1 MNRIVSWLDYLFTR
15 QRWLIHVCFW
25 LFILGFYVIFFG
37 RKNNNYI
44 QTFFFVGLLL
54 PVTIGATYFLNYFLI
69 PRYLMKERYG
79 AFILYFIYVL
89 IGSLFMAMMIAMLT
103 FIVMAGSR
111 AQSMSPAS
119 FDLIFLL
126 TSLLVVVF
134 LAVAIKMVLHWRQS
148 REDYQKL
155 MRDKVETELKFL
167 KLQLNPHFLFNTLNN
182 LYYLTTEKSDKAP
195 GAIMALS
202 QLLDFVIHQTKSE
215 FIALEEEI
223 KLVKNYIELESLR
236 YEDRLEL
243 DVLVEGIIDSKRIGP
258 MMLLTLV
265 ENAFKHGVM
274 KSVGQNWIHIKVIGG
289 DDKINISISNSF
301 ANQPNG
307 KLGIGLQN
315 LQSQLILLYPDR
327 HTFMIDKSDSVF
339 TVTLELRN
347 SCARV

>member
-1 MNRIVSWLDYLFTR
+1 MNRVASWIDYLFTR
-15 QRWLIHVCFW
+15 QRWLVHFFFW
-25 LFILGFYVIFFG
+25 LFILLFYVVFFG
-37 RKNNNYI
+37 RRESNYI

-54 PVTIGATYFLNYFLI
+54 PVTIGATYLLNYFLI
-69 PRYLMKERYG
+69 PRYLMKERFG
-79 AFILYFIYVL
+79 LFALYFVYVL
-89 IGSLFMAMMIAMLT
+89 IGSLFMAMMIAVLT
-103 FIVMAGSR
+103 FKVMAGSR
-111 AQSMSPAS
+111 TQAMSPAS

-155 MRDKVETELKFL
+155 MREKVEAELKFL

-182 LYYLTTEKSDKAP
+182 LYYLASEKSDKAP

-215 FIALEEEI
+215 FIALEDEI
-223 KLVKNYIELESLR
+223 KLVKNYSELESLR
-236 YEDRLEL
+236 FEDRLEL
-243 DVLVEGIIDSKRIGP
+243 DLFIDGAIENKRIGP
-258 MMLLTLV
+258 MMLLTLI

-274 KSVGQNWIHIKVIGG
+274 KTVGRGWIRMNVIGKE
-289 DDKINISISNSF
+289 DRVSISISNSF
-301 ANQPNG
+301 VEQTDA

-315 LQSQLILLYPDR
+315 LQSQLILLYPEH

-347 SCARV
+347 S

>member
-1 MNRIVSWLDYLFTR
+1 MNRVASWIDYLFTR
-15 QRWLIHVCFW
+15 QRWLVHFFFW
-25 LFILGFYVIFFG
+25 LFILLFYVVFFG
-37 RKNNNYI
+37 RRESNYI

-54 PVTIGATYFLNYFLI
+54 PVTIGATYLLNYFLI
-69 PRYLMKERYG
+69 PRYLMTERFG
-79 AFILYFIYVL
+79 LFALYFIYVL
-89 IGSLFMAMMIAMLT
+89 IGSLFMAMMIAVLT
-103 FIVMAGSR
+103 FIVMAGLR
-111 AQSMSPAS
+111 TQAMSPAS
-119 FDLIFLL
+119 FDLVFLL

-155 MRDKVETELKFL
+155 MREKVEAELKFL

-182 LYYLTTEKSDKAP
+182 LYYLASEKSDKAP

-215 FIALEEEI
+215 FIALEDEI
-223 KLVKNYIELESLR
+223 KLVKNYSELESLR
-236 YEDRLEL
+236 FEDRLEL
-243 DVLVEGIIDSKRIGP
+243 DLFIDGAIENKRIGP
-258 MMLLTLV
+258 MMLLTLI

-274 KSVGQNWIHIKVIGG
+274 KTVGRGWIRMNVIGEE
-289 DDKINISISNSF
+289 DRVSISISNSF
-301 ANQPNG
+301 VEQTDA

-315 LQSQLILLYPDR
+315 LQSQLILLYPEH

-347 SCARV
+347 S

>member
-1 MNRIVSWLDYLFTR
+1 MNRVASWIDYLFTR
-15 QRWLIHVCFW
+15 QRWLVHFFFW
-25 LFILGFYVIFFG
+25 LFILLFYVVFFG
-37 RKNNNYI
+37 RRESNYI

-54 PVTIGATYFLNYFLI
+54 PVTIGATYLLNYFLI
-69 PRYLMKERYG
+69 PRYLMTERFG
-79 AFILYFIYVL
+79 LFALYFIYVL
-89 IGSLFMAMMIAMLT
+89 IGSLFMAMMIAVLT
-103 FIVMAGSR
+103 FIVMAGLR
-111 AQSMSPAS
+111 TQAMSPAS
-119 FDLIFLL
+119 FDLVFLL

-155 MRDKVETELKFL
+155 MREKVEAELKFL

-182 LYYLTTEKSDKAP
+182 LYYLASEKSDKAP

-215 FIALEEEI
+215 FIALEDEI
-223 KLVKNYIELESLR
+223 KLVKNYSELESLR
-236 YEDRLEL
+236 FEDRLEL
-243 DVLVEGIIDSKRIGP
+243 DLFIDGAIENKRIGP
-258 MMLLTLV
+258 MMLLTLI

-274 KSVGQNWIHIKVIGG
+274 KTVGRGWIRMNVIGEE
-289 DDKINISISNSF
+289 DRVSISISNSF
-301 ANQPNG
+301 VEQTDA

-315 LQSQLILLYPDR
+315 LQSQLILLYPDH

-347 SCARV
+347 S

>member
-1 MNRIVSWLDYLFTR
+1 MNRVASWIDYLFTR
-15 QRWLIHVCFW
+15 QRWLVHFFFW
-25 LFILGFYVIFFG
+25 LFILLFYVVFFG
-37 RKNNNYI
+37 RRESNYI

-54 PVTIGATYFLNYFLI
+54 PVTIGATYLLNYFLI
-69 PRYLMKERYG
+69 PRYLMTERFG
-79 AFILYFIYVL
+79 LFALYFIYVL
-89 IGSLFMAMMIAMLT
+89 IGSLFMAMMIAVLT

-111 AQSMSPAS
+111 TQAMSPAS
-119 FDLIFLL
+119 FDLVFLL

-155 MRDKVETELKFL
+155 MREKVEAELKFL

-182 LYYLTTEKSDKAP
+182 LYYLASEKSDKAP

-215 FIALEEEI
+215 FIALEDEI
-223 KLVKNYIELESLR
+223 KLVKNYSELESLR
-236 YEDRLEL
+236 FEDRLEL
-243 DVLVEGIIDSKRIGP
+243 DLFIDGAIENKRIGP
-258 MMLLTLV
+258 MMLLTLI

-274 KSVGQNWIHIKVIGG
+274 KTVGRGWIRMNVIGEE
-289 DDKINISISNSF
+289 DRVSISISNSF
-301 ANQPNG
+301 VEQTDA

-315 LQSQLILLYPDR
+315 LQSQLILLYPEH

-347 SCARV
+347 S